1 MVNLGFKNARDPIV
15 YVLDQELRKRNLK
28 NKLQMENGNLW
39 DGSLVEYPV
48 QLIRDSN
55 NKVIKCI
62 YGVGEQQWSEE
73 IMRGSDNKV
82 YQILVTHPDSSQR
95 TIHIHRTGKLV
106 DFVSET

>member
-28 NKLQMENGNLW
+28 NKLQMQNCDLW

-48 QLIRDSN
+48 QLIRDSS

-73 IMRGSDNKV
+73 LIRDSSNKV
-82 YQILVTHPDSSQR
+82 YEILVTYPDSSQH